1 MTGVASIVA
10 TINPADKSLIGVIE
24 LLLGCSH
31 RKTLASPSEIE
42 SSSVDT
48 TKLRFRLHA
57 PDGVALISEFIA
69 QQKLDRPGLPVRSA
83 DYLVS
88 VGISRSY

>member
-1 MTGVASIVA
+1 
-10 TINPADKSLIGVIE
+10 
-24 LLLGCSH
+24 
-31 RKTLASPSEIE
+31 LASPSEIE

-57 PDGVALISEFIA
+57 PDDVALISESIA

-83 DYLVS
+83 DHFGVRWH
-88 VGISRSY
+88 ISKVPLGDLQCPSESEAAANPR